1 MPLESEFGAAG
12 VIDVLSVVDVC
23 GGDEASTKKHASL
36 LPAVEISFSFRP
48 LKPVCMGDI

>member
-23 GGDEASTKKHASL
+23 GGDEASTKNVPLLYQQSKSL
-36 LPAVEISFSFRP
+36 SHFGR
-48 LKPVCMGDI
+48 